1 MRQDDFASIWKA
13 LAEPARRQIL
23 DLLRQRPYTTG
34 ELTEQLGLSRYAVMK
49 HLASLEHSG
58 LITVRKQGRQ
68 RWNHLNPVPLQLI
81 SERWLRPYEATWAR
95 SLLQL
100 KEFVEGGDQMTGTHE
115 LGPLETVHV
124 ELEVTIAAAPEAV
137 FEALTRNVSAW
148 WGPPYL
154 HGDATDLVLEPRI
167 GGRLYEVWGE
177 DEGVL
182 WATVT
187 SLRRPRELRLTGP
200 MGMPEP
206 THGVVTFQLEPQA
219 DATSVRLLHEA
230 FGKIGKQT
238 RASYEAGWK
247 DLLDIRLRALVE
259 RGVRHGINQGT
270 RGFFASEPRQEP
282 TEPTP

>member
-23 DLLRQRPYTTG
+23 DLLRLRPYTTG
-34 ELTEQLGLSRYAVMK
+34 QLTEQLGLSRYAVMK

-68 RWNHLNPVPLQLI
+68 RWNHLNPVPLQQI
-81 SERWLRPYEATWAR
+81 SERWLRPYEAMWAR
-95 SLLQL
+95 SLFHL
-100 KEFVEGGDQMTGTHE
+100 KEFVEGADEMTGTHE
-115 LGPLETVHV
+115 LGPLESVSIDL
-124 ELEVTIAAAPEAV
+124 ELTIAAGPEPV

-167 GGRLYEVWGE
+167 GGRFYEVWGE

-187 SLRRPRELRLTGP
+187 SLRRPRELRLVGP
-200 MGMPEP
+200 IGMPEP
-206 THGVVTFQLEPQA
+206 THGVVTFQLEPRE
-219 DATSVRLLHEA
+219 DATIVRLRHEA
-230 FGKIGKQT
+230 FGKIGAQT

-270 RGFFASEPRQEP
+270 RGWFASEARQGP
-282 TEPTP
+282 TEPAP